1 MTVAWNLWVYLYKAV
16 LSLGTVLNYKVFGRY
31 THFTSEKTTLERVTT
46 LLEVRASRGAML

>member
-1 MTVAWNLWVYLYKAV
+1 MRVAWNLWVYLYKAV